1 MQQYVNAVKRQFVLL
16 CANYMNLV
24 KQVKCSSDVE
34 MQNSA
39 ASCEVNKAEWGELG
53 EPALN
58 VIESNKVKVTKRS
71 RDRKV
76 SDAQYGVG
84 KDW

>member
-1 MQQYVNAVKRQFVLL
+1 MT
-16 CANYMNLV
+16 LV
-24 KQVKCSSDVE
+24 KEVKCSSDVE

-53 EPALN
+53 EAALN
-58 VIESNKVKVTKRS
+58 VTESNKVKVTKRL
-71 RDRKV
+71 RDRKE